1 MNVSSLRY
9 KYIKW
14 LSAEDMHFMSKQW
27 LSELFFVKNEQQ
39 FFEGLIRK
47 YIFQLIQ
54 PNRQEK
60 SVEIVNRLSDLQ
72 KENDKMISLVQSHG
86 NGLEVL
92 LDGKDELI
100 KEEVY
105 KLEHKKMIGAVSD
118 FLEKYKDLKKVLFNT
133 VAEILKVE
141 KKDS

>member
-1 MNVSSLRY
+1 MSNLRY
-9 KYIKW
+9 KYVEW
-14 LSAEDMHFMSKQW
+14 LSAEDMHLMSKKW

-72 KENDKMISLVQSHG
+72 KENDKMISLVQSHE

-141 KKDS
+141 KEDN